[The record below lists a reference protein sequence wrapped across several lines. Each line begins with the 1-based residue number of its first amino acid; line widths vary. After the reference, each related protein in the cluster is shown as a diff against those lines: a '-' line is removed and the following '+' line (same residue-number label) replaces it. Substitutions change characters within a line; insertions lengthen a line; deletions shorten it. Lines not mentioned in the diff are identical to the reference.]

1 MLIIPAID
9 IKEGKC
15 VRLREGRFS
24 DTEIFSDDPI
34 KVVAKWADKGAKM
47 LHIVDLDGA
56 RYGRLTNISIL
67 KQIIGEVNIP
77 VQIGGGIRNYREVK
91 NLINLGV
98 SRVILGT
105 ILWKDKALAK
115 KLFEDF
121 LEKIIAGIDA
131 RDGYVAIEGWQN
143 VLSVDALDFAKE
155 MERLG
160 ARRIIYTDIKRD
172 GTLKGPNIT
181 NIKKI
186 VKKVNIPLICSG
198 GIAFLDDIEKLKRF
212 ETKGLEGVILGKALY
227 KRTILLEDALKVAQ
241 GKIKDEKGIENA
253 YQENYT
259 LPGYK
264 GRSSGKGN

>member
-15 VRLREGRFS
+15 VRLREGRFE
-24 DTEIFSDDPI
+24 DVEIFSDDPI
-34 KVVAKWADKGAKM
+34 KVAVKWVDKGAEM

-91 NLINLGV
+91 NLINLGA
-98 SRVILGT
+98 SRIILGT
-105 ILWKDKALAK
+105 ILWKDKSLAK

-121 LEKIIAGIDA
+121 SEKIIAGIDA

-143 VLSVDALDFAKE
+143 VLSIDALNFAGE

-181 NIKKI
+181 NIEKM
-186 VKKVNIPLICSG
+186 VKNVNIPLICSG
-198 GIAFLDDIEKLKRF
+198 GIASLDNIKKLMEF
-212 ETKGLEGVILGKALY
+212 EIKGLEGVILGKALY
-227 KRTILLEDALKVAQ
+227 KGTILLEEALRLVVS
-241 GKIKDEKGIENA
+241 E
-253 YQENYT
+253 
-259 LPGYK
+259 
-264 GRSSGKGN
+264 